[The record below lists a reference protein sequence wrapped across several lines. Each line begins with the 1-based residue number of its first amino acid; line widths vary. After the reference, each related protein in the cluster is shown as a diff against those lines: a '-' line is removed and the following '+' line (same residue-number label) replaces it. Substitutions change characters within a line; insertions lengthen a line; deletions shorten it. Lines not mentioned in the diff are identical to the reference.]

1 MKIYLLKMI
10 PIISGSQGSLE
21 KGNKELLANQN
32 IQTIPKISFIKIIKE

>member
-1 MKIYLLKMI
+1 MI